1 MMHPKSEKVPT
12 DMTLVELRGKLE
24 KMRPG
29 QMAVIHH
36 DAYADLFP
44 PGEPDTNAREACYKF
59 AKSLGCRIESKPEQ
73 QMVWF
78 VKD

>member
-1 MMHPKSEKVPT
+1 
-12 DMTLVELRGKLE
+12 
-24 KMRPG
+24 
-29 QMAVIHH
+29 MAVIHH